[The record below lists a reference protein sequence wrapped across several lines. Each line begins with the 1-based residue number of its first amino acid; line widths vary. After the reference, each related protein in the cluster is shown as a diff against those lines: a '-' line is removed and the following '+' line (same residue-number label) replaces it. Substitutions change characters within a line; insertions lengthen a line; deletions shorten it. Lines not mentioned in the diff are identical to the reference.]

1 MSQFTIMI
9 DTGCDLPETFIKEN
23 NLSIIPVPF
32 NLDGKEHVGGRWQ
45 EISDKQFY
53 DALRNGGKAGTTLIN
68 PEAFT
73 EVFTE
78 YAKKGEALLHIS
90 LSSGLSGTYQNALL
104 ALNDVKEAYPDCQ
117 IRSVDSLNAAP
128 GIGLVTVLAIK
139 KRNEGATLD
148 ETADYLEAQRN
159 KCFSL
164 FTVDDLM
171 FLHRGGR
178 VSKFSAIAGSII
190 GVKPVLNVC
199 PDGTLKLKDKAR
211 GRKGSLEMLVNQMKR
226 SLSPDTKRLGT
237 VLIGHGDCEADAQTV
252 ANMIKADYD
261 VEDIK
266 IVLIGP
272 VIGAHSGPGTIALFF
287 EADMTRTEY
296 EAKFY
301 PAK

>member
-9 DTGCDLPETFIKEN
+9 DTGCDLPEEFIKEN
-23 NLSIIPVPF
+23 NLAIIPIPF
-32 NLDGKEHVGGRWQ
+32 NLDGKEHVEGRWQ
-45 EISDKQFY
+45 EITDKQFY
-53 DALRNGGKAGTTLIN
+53 DALRSGGKAGTTLIN
-68 PEAFT
+68 PETFT

-78 YAKKGEALLHIS
+78 YAKKGEPLLHIS
-90 LSSGLSGTYQNALL
+90 LSSGLSGTYQNAVL

-128 GIGLVTVLAIK
+128 GIGLLAVAAVN
-139 KRNEGATLD
+139 KRAEGVSLD
-148 ETADYLEAQRN
+148 ETADYLEAQKHN
-159 KCFSL
+159 YFAM

-199 PDGTLKLKDKAR
+199 PEGTLKLKDKAR
-211 GRKGSLEMLVNQMKR
+211 GRKGSLEMLVSQMKR
-226 SLSPDTKRLGT
+226 SLSADRKSLDT
-237 VLIGHGDCEADAQTV
+237 VLIGHCDCEADARTV
-252 ANMIKADYD
+252 ADMIKAEYD
-261 VEDIK
+261 VKDVM

>member
-9 DTGCDLPETFIKEN
+9 DTGCDLPEEFIKEH
-23 NLSIIPVPF
+23 NLAIIPIPF
-32 NLDGKEHVGGRWQ
+32 NLDGKEHVQGRWQ
-45 EISDKQFY
+45 EITDKQFY

-68 PEAFT
+68 PETFT

-78 YAKKGEALLHIS
+78 YAKKGEPLLHIS

-104 ALNDVKEAYPDCQ
+104 ALKDVEDAYPDCK

-128 GIGLVTVLAIK
+128 GIGLLTTLAVN
-139 KRNEGATLD
+139 KRAEGASLD
-148 ETADYLEAQRN
+148 ETADYLEAKRDN
-159 KCFSL
+159 CLSM

-199 PDGTLKLKDKAR
+199 PEGTLKLKDKAR
-211 GRKGSLEMLVNQMKR
+211 GRKGSLEMLVSQMKR
-226 SLSPDTKRLGT
+226 SLNADTKSLDN
-237 VLIGHGDCEADAQTV
+237 VLIGHCDSEEDAQ
-252 ANMIKADYD
+252 ALADMIKADYD
-261 VEDIK
+261 VKDLK

-287 EADMTRTEY
+287 EGDMTRAAY

-301 PAK
+301 PEK